1 MIYTERMKPLSEN
14 RKAHFDYEILETYE
28 AGIVLTGQEVK
39 SIKAGQANLTGSFVV
54 IKPNGA
60 FLLNMQI
67 PPYQPKNTPPDYK
80 PDRTRQLL
88 LNKKELNYLFG
99 KTKEGLT
106 IVPLS
111 VYNKG
116 RRIKL
121 SIGLARHKK
130 KQDKR
135 ETIKKREFKREKER
149 VIRGR

>member
-1 MIYTERMKPLSEN
+1 MKPLSEN
-14 RKAHFDYEILETYE
+14 RRARFEYEILETYE

-39 SIKAGQANLTGSFVV
+39 SVKAGRANLTGSYV
-54 IKPNGA
+54 ITKPNGA
-60 FLLNMQI
+60 FLLNAKI
-67 PPYQPKNTPPDYK
+67 PPYQPKNAPPDYK

-88 LNKKELNYLFG
+88 LNNKELDYLFG
-99 KTKEGLT
+99 KIKEGLT

-111 VYNKG
+111 IYNKG

-135 ETIKKREFKREKER
+135 ETIKKREFEREKRRTLKE
-149 VIRGR
+149 

>member
-1 MIYTERMKPLSEN
+1 MKLLAEN
-14 RKAHFDYEILETYE
+14 RKARFDYQILETYE

-39 SIKAGQANLTGSFVV
+39 SIKAGRANLTGSFVV
-54 IKPNGA
+54 IKPDGA
-60 FLLNMQI
+60 FLLNCQI
-67 PPYQPKNTPPDYK
+67 QPYQPKNMPSDYK

-88 LNKKELNYLFG
+88 LNKDELKHLIG
-99 KTKEGLT
+99 KSHEGLT

-111 VYNKG
+111 IYNKG

-135 ETIKKREFKREKER
+135 ETIKKREFEKEKR
-149 VIRGR
+149 RALKRG